1 MSLTKKLTLAFSSLA
16 LALAIL
22 SAVMLSGFLSMKGA
36 LEQIAYHTGEK
47 QFLAARFEADVQSMR
62 ASQRGMEL
70 YTVGKNPKKVADAKQ
85 KYQDRMAQA
94 REELQHIE
102 SLGVSR
108 EEADLIN
115 QSRSGLQ
122 EVEQYVSEIIRFCDA
137 GDGDGAAALSASKT
151 VSPFELAAKPALKL
165 VDEEDKLLRS
175 TQQDAIQAMNRNLL
189 IAFVLV
195 VLGVAAGVAAF
206 FTIRKATVTLRRTAH
221 TLFEGAEQVASAAEQ
236 VSNSSQ
242 ALAQGASE
250 QAAAIEE
257 TSASSLEVSAMTE
270 KNSENTTAA
279 AENMTHVSKQ
289 VVVSNESLRQMVV
302 SMREIN
308 QSSESISKIMKVI
321 DDIAFQTNILALN
334 AAVESARAGEAGLGF
349 AVVADEVRN
358 LAQRSAQAAKETAA
372 KIEDSIQKSANGVQI
387 SGKVAERLQEIVTKA
402 RQVDELVAE
411 IATASKEQSQGIGQV
426 NTAVSQMDKVT
437 QSNAASAEESA
448 SAAEELN
455 AQALTLQGIVTD
467 LQRLVGGKNG
477 HGTTISASAKQPK
490 VAVKSIAKPTVVR
503 ASSHSESKPPAS
515 APTRQPQPAAV
526 TIPMEGDFKD
536 F

>member
-358 LAQRSAQAAKETAA
+358 LAQRCAQAAKDTSNLIQESISKANEGTRRLGQVEQSITALTGHSEKV
-372 KIEDSIQKSANGVQI
+372 KILVEEVLAASHEQTRGLQQI
-387 SGKVAERLQEIVTKA
+387 THAINQM
-402 RQVDELVAE
+402 ELV
-411 IATASKEQSQGIGQV
+411 SQ
-426 NTAVSQMDKVT
+426 TT
-437 QSNAASAEESA
+437 AASAEQG
-448 SAAEELN
+448 AAAGEQLN
-455 AQALTLQGIVTD
+455 AQSDTLKGISVELLTLV
-467 LQRLVGGKNG
+467 NG
-477 HGTTISASAKQPK
+477 RNH
-490 VAVKSIAKPTVVR
+490 R
-503 ASSHSESKPPAS
+503 
-515 APTRQPQPAAV
+515 AAV
-526 TIPMEGDFKD
+526 
-536 F
+536 